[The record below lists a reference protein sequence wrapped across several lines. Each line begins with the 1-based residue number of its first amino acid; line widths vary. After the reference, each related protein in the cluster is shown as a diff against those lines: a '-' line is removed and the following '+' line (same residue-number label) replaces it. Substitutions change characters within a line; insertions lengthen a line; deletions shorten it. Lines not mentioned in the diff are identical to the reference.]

1 MRMASTVHHTNPR
14 SATLDFW
21 RKTTS
26 VEDYKIIQAK
36 RRAQMNKPT
45 RYVNKTIHFSL
56 KITLS
61 SGLNKEDH
69 IIIAQVGFHDAIGR
83 SWQINRGSVL
93 WNMTSSTNHFEN
105 YWKRLGEMEKR
116 RVGTRFIDREATEED
131 QAKPLMQVLAEKGIT
146 CSIMWHKLFR
156 HHRTVAPILRDGW
169 WQTLF
174 GAKFEINLYFSQ

>member
-83 SWQINRGSVL
+83 S
-93 WNMTSSTNHFEN
+93 
-105 YWKRLGEMEKR
+105 
-116 RVGTRFIDREATEED
+116 
-131 QAKPLMQVLAEKGIT
+131 
-146 CSIMWHKLFR
+146 
-156 HHRTVAPILRDGW
+156 
-169 WQTLF
+169 
-174 GAKFEINLYFSQ
+174 

>member
-1 MRMASTVHHTNPR
+1 MNGKCEWLQLCITRIRDQQHSIFGERQLP
-14 SATLDFW
+14 L
-21 RKTTS
+21 
-26 VEDYKIIQAK
+26 KIIKSFKQKEELRWINQQGMWIKA
-36 RRAQMNKPT
+36 P
-45 RYVNKTIHFSL
+45 VFSL

-69 IIIAQVGFHDAIGR
+69 IIIAQVGFLDAIGR

-93 WNMTSSTNHFEN
+93 SNMASSTNQFEN

-156 HHRTVAPILRDGW
+156 HHQTVASILRDGW

-174 GAKFEINLYFSQ
+174 GAKF